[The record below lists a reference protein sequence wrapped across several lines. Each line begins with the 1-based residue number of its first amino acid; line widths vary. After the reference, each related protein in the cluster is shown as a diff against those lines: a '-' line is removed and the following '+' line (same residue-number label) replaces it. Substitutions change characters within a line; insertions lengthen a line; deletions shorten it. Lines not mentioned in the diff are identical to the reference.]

1 MPAEVKF
8 TSFGIPYLVEFAN
21 VTFKKTKTSETP
33 SRMPRRRATVPP
45 PATNL
50 SNRNRNIA
58 AARRSKSLPPLP
70 IASPVT
76 HHVALPSTTSTTTL
90 LSSNASQKTTSS
102 FKSNFRNI
110 MKWPRTKT
118 IDPNA
123 STATIHGTSGK
134 STSSLMTASSE
145 TLSSVQYHELSK
157 SETRSISEEERK
169 REKYY
174 EQSLSPVEEPEVE
187 EELVEEDLGA
197 KEGEGIYIQYASSVR
212 QTVKH
217 NEYPST
223 PQRLSDT
230 RLSHLKR
237 RIANAVLA
245 VGMDSSIDPI
255 HLDSDDSRLG
265 SVIRHTRFSAS
276 TATNSF
282 LAKDSG
288 YGGSHQ
294 GSSRVRNGYVKKAE
308 GTLFRG
314 TYGQVMT
321 ALNAAGLVTTPC
333 KESGLEVA
341 RRLGVLF
348 VASHNEHG
356 ALELKKLTLWA

>member
-76 HHVALPSTTSTTTL
+76 HHVTLPSTTSTTTL
-90 LSSNASQKTTSS
+90 LSSNTSQKTTSS
-102 FKSNFRNI
+102 FKSNF
-110 MKWPRTKT
+110 P
-118 IDPNA
+118 
-123 STATIHGTSGK
+123 TIHGTSGK

-294 GSSRVRNGYVKKAE
+294 GSSHVRNGYVKKAE